1 MFYGGMINAM
11 GGGLGNAGA
20 LLGGKT
26 GQDVADLFK
35 RRMQEGSAQDAVRTD
50 DLIIGDRSYSRKKIN
65 TISFCTEKHNNT
77 IKDDFVTR
85 VAIDETTLK
94 AIDYWSKMYKVNIG
108 TEELRWP
115 LWVQELFGVK
125 DRVQR
130 WFVLIILP
138 ISLALLSY
146 RSLQAMIQIYL
157 GKREMVI
164 AGHEAEELV
173 KDNKNILKD

>member
-1 MFYGGMINAM
+1 MHCHSSKTTKRCFVPLTAGREPAANFGWHWPRWTYPLVPKPVAKWLAIFGAATGLIYGLI
-11 GGGLGNAGA
+11 
-20 LLGGKT
+20 LL
-26 GQDVADLFK
+26 
-35 RRMQEGSAQDAVRTD
+35 DASWLKAVGIET
-50 DLIIGDRSYSRKKIN
+50 RSG
-65 TISFCTEKHNNT
+65 
-77 IKDDFVTR
+77 
-85 VAIDETTLK
+85 